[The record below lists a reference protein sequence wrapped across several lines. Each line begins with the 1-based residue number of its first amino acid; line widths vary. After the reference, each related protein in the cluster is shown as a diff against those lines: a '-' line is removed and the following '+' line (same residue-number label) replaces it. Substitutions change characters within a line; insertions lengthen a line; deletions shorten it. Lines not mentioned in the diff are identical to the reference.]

1 MSIPNAQGCHW
12 PLIWEKKL
20 RVESSLP
27 VCQWGRPKVFGAKTT
42 KENKKG
48 LRLLVW
54 DHLQDTV
61 EGENNGRG
69 KRQNQVGGGA
79 DVCRLPSV
87 GACVLHAVQASET
100 VWKTMG
106 NSFVEMCVICDR
118 QKQAS
123 GNSTWSVTPAVFRRA
138 CL

>member
-1 MSIPNAQGCHW
+1 M
-12 PLIWEKKL
+12 
-20 RVESSLP
+20 
-27 VCQWGRPKVFGAKTT
+27 FGAKTT

-48 LRLLVW
+48 LCLLVW
-54 DHLQDTV
+54 NNLQDTV
-61 EGENNGRG
+61 EGEDSTRG
-69 KRQNQVGGGA
+69 KRQNQAGGGA
-79 DVCRLPSV
+79 DVCGLPSM

-106 NSFVEMCVICDR
+106 NSLVEMCVTCDR

-123 GNSTWSVTPAVFRRA
+123 GNSTWSVTPAVFKRA